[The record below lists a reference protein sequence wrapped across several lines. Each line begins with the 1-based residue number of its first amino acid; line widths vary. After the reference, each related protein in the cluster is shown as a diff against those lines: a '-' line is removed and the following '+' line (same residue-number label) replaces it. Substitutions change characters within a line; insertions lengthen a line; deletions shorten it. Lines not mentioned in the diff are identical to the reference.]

1 MQQPNAILACF
12 DPPPKLTVARDRG
25 DSLSRRHPWVF
36 EHMLIRPPKNLPQ
49 GLTVELVDGKGRFV
63 GRGSYN
69 CDSRIAV
76 RMITY
81 REEELVTE
89 ALWAQRIADAVE
101 RRAALATEGTD
112 AYRLVFSE
120 NDLLPGLIVDRYGG
134 YVVFQ
139 TLSAGAALWRDT
151 IVRALVAVCQ
161 PKGLFERSD
170 GDDRRQH
177 EGLEP
182 SIGTLYGEEP
192 PEGLLIRQDG
202 LSFAVD
208 IRAGHKTG
216 FYLDQRQNRRAL
228 AAYCAGADVLNGF
241 SYTGGFGVYAGAAGA
256 KSVVHLDSSAPALEL
271 CRENVERN
279 GVGGQHEYLCENAF
293 GALRAMRD
301 EGRQFD
307 VVVLDPPKFASSKQ
321 HLDKATR
328 GYKEL
333 NLSAIK
339 LLRPGGLLAT
349 FSCSGA
355 MERHLFYHAVAEAA
369 RDCGRD
375 LLLEAEL
382 GHPSDHPVLL
392 SFPEGSYLK
401 GLIAR
406 AV

>member
-1 MQQPNAILACF
+1 MQQPNALLACF
-12 DPPPKLTVARDRG
+12 DPPPKLTVVRERG

-36 EHMLIRPPKNLPQ
+36 EQALVRPPKNLPL
-49 GLTVELVDGKGRFV
+49 GVTVELVDGKGRFA

-69 CDSRIAV
+69 CESRIAV
-76 RMITY
+76 RMMTY
-81 REEELVTE
+81 DENELVTE
-89 ALWAQRIADAVE
+89 TLWAQRIADAVG
-101 RRAALATEGTD
+101 RRAALADSDTD

-120 NDLLPGLIVDRYGG
+120 NDLLPGLIVDRYGD

-139 TLSAGAALWRDT
+139 TLSAGASLWRDT
-151 IVRALVAVCQ
+151 IARALVAVCQ
-161 PKGLFERSD
+161 PRGLFERSD

-182 SIGTLYGEEP
+182 SIGTLYGDEP
-192 PEGLLIRQDG
+192 PEHLLIRQDG
-202 LSFAVD
+202 LTFGVD

-279 GVGGQHEYLCENAF
+279 GVAGEHEYLCENAF

-301 EGRQFD
+301 EGRTFD

-321 HLDKATR
+321 HLEKAAR

-339 LLRPGGLLAT
+339 LLRPGGVLAT

-355 MERHLFYHAVAEAA
+355 MERPLFYRAVAEAA
-369 RDCGRD
+369 KDAGRD

-382 GHPSDHPVLL
+382 GHPTDHPTLL

-406 AV
+406 VV